1 MQEYVTCN
9 VAPRGRRSAG
19 RVFDKTIRWIIG
31 LSWLAC
37 FCVVMAVFGL
47 PLLLV
52 RLGEKMFGK

>member
-1 MQEYVTCN
+1 MEKGFSTDLVT
-9 VAPRGRRSAG
+9 
-19 RVFDKTIRWIIG
+19 DKTIRWIIG

-37 FCVVMAVFGL
+37 FCVFMAVFGL